1 MRGVRLLTII
11 SAMAVLP
18 AVAHGQDG
26 FFTSLA
32 GKWAGQGTVRV
43 ETGSTPVNVR
53 CSFASSTTARSMD
66 LDGSCTGLVVVSRDV
81 GAVIRSDGKRLSGVY
96 RGSRTGPAAL
106 SGTQSGNALNLS
118 IRWASNVNGDRSAAL
133 KLEKVGKNGMRLITT
148 DKDPDTGKSVVTSS
162 IDLKRL

>member
-1 MRGVRLLTII
+1 MRGARFLAIV

-18 AVAHGQDG
+18 AVAHGEDG

-32 GKWAGQGTVRV
+32 GKWAGRGTVRV
-43 ETGSTPVNVR
+43 EARSTPVSVS

-66 LDGSCTGLVVVSRDV
+66 LDGSCTGLIVVSRDV
-81 GAVIRSDGKRLSGVY
+81 GAVIRSEGTRFRGVY

-106 SGTQSGNALNLS
+106 SGTQSGNSLNLA

-133 KLEKVGKNGMRLITT
+133 KLEKVGKNGMRLVTT
-148 DKDPDTGKSVVTSS
+148 DKDPDTGKSVVTSN
-162 IDLKRL
+162 IDLKRQ